1 MVSIRVTP
9 RAARERIGEVVAEAD
24 GGRMIKVSVTAAPER
39 GKANAAAIRLLA
51 KAWRVPKSSLSVVSG
66 ATERRKTIH
75 VAGEP
80 QDLIRRLTEWMESRD
95 G

>member
-80 QDLIRRLTEWMESRD
+80 QDLVRRLTEWMESRD